1 MYKLLFFFDRK
12 MIFFVSILTGFKVME
27 MTMKRF
33 LVLKKVMTSCF
44 YFVRCLS
51 PEHRLMFSVFLTL
64 KMKWSEIS
72 SEEMFFL
79 FYGNLQERMD
89 SKGLEDFG
97 ISSTSTPDWI
107 PKDRFDDII
116 TVSVLQVGGFLVLMN
131 NFVFF
136 CVFASHLAQSNY
148 LTQFYDTVV
157 SQSGRV
163 PYSAVV
169 VFEYDKY
176 IFGSS
181 IYIWG
186 QKLYTKCVFF
196 SFFLF

>member
-1 MYKLLFFFDRK
+1 
-12 MIFFVSILTGFKVME
+12 
-27 MTMKRF
+27 MKRF

-44 YFVRCLS
+44 YFARCLS

-116 TVSVLQVGGFLVLMN
+116 TVSVLQVGGFFVLMN
-131 NFVFF
+131 NSVF
-136 CVFASHLAQSNY
+136 CVFASHLAQPND
-148 LTQFYDTVV
+148 LTQFCDTQLSVNQGLFHIQ
-157 SQSGRV
+157 QS
-163 PYSAVV
+163 
-169 VFEYDKY
+169 
-176 IFGSS
+176 
-181 IYIWG
+181 
-186 QKLYTKCVFF
+186 
-196 SFFLF
+196 